1 MVKGFGFA
9 SSALRLTALLIL
21 SPATAWAASP
31 NRPSDVAMDKAFRT
45 AVQRAQAAIAVGDL
59 NAATAQVSAL
69 MPATPVEKY
78 AAAGLR
84 MEIASRKSDA
94 QGQRKALNDMLE
106 SRATPAGEEPRLRF
120 LSGYYSFVVGNY
132 EDAIAQ
138 LDYAKQLG
146 YDPLEATMLRA
157 DSQFRR
163 GKKAEGLAYLKE
175 AMERE
180 KAAGKAIPATWYDRA
195 ISFSYQL
202 GAWSDVAQWY
212 QQKLAAYPGAQNW
225 RSGIVNYLAAP
236 GMDTQVQLDLRRL
249 QAATGAMASERD
261 YQEYAALAANNG
273 YEAEA
278 KAVIEAGRA
287 NGKLPVNDAKTA
299 ALLKKI
305 TPKVKAY
312 IAGLPAAEKKAAS
325 APDGA
330 AAMAVGDAYFSLGQY
345 PQAATQYRLALSK
358 GGIDAQRVNTR
369 LGVALA
375 RSGDLAGGRTA
386 LAQVLGN
393 WANDARFWGVWLD
406 HQAKVAGGATQA
418 GDDSR
423 AAAATS

>member
-1 MVKGFGFA
+1 MVKAFGFA
-9 SSALRLTALLIL
+9 PSALRLTALMIL

-31 NRPSDVAMDKAFRT
+31 NRPSDVMMDKTFRA
-45 AVQRAQAAIAVGDL
+45 AVQQAQATIAAGDL
-59 NAATAQVSAL
+59 NTATAQVSAL
-69 MPATPVEKY
+69 TPATPVEKY

-106 SRATPAGEEPRLRF
+106 SRATPPGEEPRLRF

-132 EDAIAQ
+132 DDVIAQ

-175 AMERE
+175 AMERQ
-180 KAAGKAIPATWYDRA
+180 KAAGRPVPATWYDRA

-212 QQKLAAYPGAQNW
+212 QQKLAAYPGPQNW
-225 RSGIVNYLAAP
+225 RSGIVNYLSAP

-261 YQEYAALAANNG
+261 YQEYAALAADNG
-273 YEAEA
+273 YDAEA
-278 KAVIEAGRA
+278 KAIIEAGRS
-287 NGKLPVNDAKTA
+287 NGKLPANDVKTV

-305 TPKVKAY
+305 TPKVKKY
-312 IAGLPAAEKKAAS
+312 MAGLPAAEKKAAS
-325 APDGA
+325 APNGSP
-330 AAMAVGDAYFSLGQY
+330 AMAVGDDYFSLGQY

-358 GGIDAQRVNTR
+358 GGVDAQRVNTR

-386 LAQVLGN
+386 LAQVSGN

-406 HQAKVAGGATQA
+406 EQAKVAGGGAHASNDMQA
-418 GDDSR
+418 VAPAS
-423 AAAATS
+423 